1 MFSGMYST
9 AKAMQFAEQRHEV
22 SANNLAHINNP
33 GHRREVLA
41 HREFDSYLK
50 RQSPQAPNLNSSPYH
65 ALSTD
70 FTSGAFKQTGR
81 TLDVAIEGEG
91 FLAVQGPEG
100 TLYTKNGVMHV
111 SEEGQIVTA
120 ENLPILGLNGPLQ
133 LPPDTSSES
142 ILITTDGRVF
152 ADSTEVGQLQVAVPA
167 SVNDLRRVGETL
179 YAADADAEIETVEG
193 NVRQGFLETSNVTP
207 VNELV
212 NLMVA
217 SRHYEAA
224 QRTLTAISDTLQQRI
239 DLG

>member
-41 HREFDSYLK
+41 HREFDSYLN
-50 RQSPQAPNLNSSPYH
+50 RQSQQAPNLNSSPYH

-70 FTSGAFKQTGR
+70 FTSGALKQTGR

>member
-41 HREFDSYLK
+41 HREFDSYLN
-50 RQSPQAPNLNSSPYH
+50 RQSQQAPNLNSSPYH

-120 ENLPILGLNGPLQ
+120 ENLPIQGLNGPLQ

>member
-41 HREFDSYLK
+41 HREFDSYLN
-50 RQSPQAPNLNSSPYH
+50 RQSQQAPNLNSSPYH

>member
-1 MFSGMYST
+1 MFSGMYSS

-22 SANNLAHINNP
+22 SANNLAHVNNP

-41 HREFDSYLK
+41 HREFDSYLN
-50 RQSPQAPNLNSSPYH
+50 RQSQEAPNKQSEPYY

-70 FTSGAFKQTGR
+70 FTPGAMKQTGR
-81 TLDVAIEGEG
+81 TLDIAIEGEG
-91 FLAVQGPEG
+91 FLRVQGLEE

-111 SEEGQIVTA
+111 SEDGQIVTA
-120 ENLPILGLNGPLQ
+120 DNLPILGQNGPLQ
-133 LPPDTSSES
+133 LPPDASAES
-142 ILITTDGRVF
+142 VRITNDGRVF
-152 ADSTEVGQLQVAVPA
+152 SGSTEVGQLQVAVPA
-167 SVNDLRRVGETL
+167 SLSDLRRVGETL

-193 NVRQGFLETSNVTP
+193 NLRQGFLETSNVTP

-224 QRTLTAISDTLQQRI
+224 QRTLTAISDTLQHRI